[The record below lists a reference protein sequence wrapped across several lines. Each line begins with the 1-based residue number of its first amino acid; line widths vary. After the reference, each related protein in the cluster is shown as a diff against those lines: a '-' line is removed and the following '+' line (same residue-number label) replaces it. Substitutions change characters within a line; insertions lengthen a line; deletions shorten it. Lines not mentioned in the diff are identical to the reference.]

1 MTRWRS
7 KLSVGLTLAP
17 LVAAVALAG
26 CESSAPNP
34 ELSGKMDNAAA
45 GAIWIGRSGCGSCH
59 QIPGISNADGMV
71 GPPLIHFSQRTI
83 IAGYLPN
90 TRGNL
95 TRWIQHPQQVAPG
108 NAMPDAGLTDRQAKD
123 IAAYLSG
130 LK

>member
-1 MTRWRS
+1 MTRRRHKW
-7 KLSVGLTLAP
+7 SVGVTLAG
-17 LVAAVALAG
+17 LCCAGALAG

-34 ELSGKMDNAAA
+34 ETSAEMDNAAA
-45 GAIWIGRSGCGSCH
+45 GSIWITRSGCGSCH
-59 QIPGISNADGMV
+59 QIPGVSNADGLV

-90 TRGNL
+90 TREKL

-108 NAMPDAGLTDRQAKD
+108 NAMPEAGLTERQAKD